1 MLLLLFAGIGCLAL
15 LGFEITRMRT
25 AVERDRQRALKS
37 VRTAA
42 GVISAPRA
50 PQARRSL
57 VVTRVAPHLAALH
70 RRLWR
75 KQTDDAIATE
85 LARAGASRRLT
96 AELFMALR
104 VALTVV
110 LFAFGLLIAHGAG
123 RVLLAL
129 VFGVAGIIIPGFLL
143 SKAATRRAE
152 KIDME
157 LPHFVDQLALIIEA
171 GMGFDAAVTY
181 LADVSEG
188 PLGEE
193 MRRVLTEL
201 RVGES
206 RRTAIRN
213 FAVRVGSEDTMAFA
227 NAVLASDQL
236 GSPLGGILRSQ
247 ASDLRHRR
255 QIHAEERAQ
264 KAPVKMLLPMA
275 IFILPVMFVI
285 ILAPAFLGS
294 HGLL

>member
-1 MLLLLFAGIGCLAL
+1 MLLLLIAGIGCLIVC
-15 LGFEITRMRT
+15 GFELTRSRT
-25 AVERDRQRALKS
+25 AAERQRAQALKS
-37 VRTAA
+37 VHTHAGAA
-42 GVISAPRA
+42 TMIAPTV
-50 PQARRSL
+50 RRSL
-57 VVTRVAPHLAALH
+57 VRERVAPFLASIH
-70 RRLWR
+70 RRVWP
-75 KQTDDAIATE
+75 KQTDHQIATE
-85 LARAGASRRLT
+85 LARAGASRRFT

-104 VALTVV
+104 VALATG
-110 LFAFGLLIAHGAG
+110 GLLLGFVIAHGAG
-123 RVLLAL
+123 RFLLGI
-129 VFGVAGIIIPGFLL
+129 VFAAAGILFPGFFL
-143 SKAATRRAE
+143 SKAAARRAE

-171 GMGFDAAVTY
+171 GMGFDAAVSY
-181 LADVSEG
+181 LAEVSDG

-206 RRTAIRN
+206 RKTAIRN
-213 FAVRVGSEDTMAFA
+213 FAVRVGSDDAMAFA

-236 GSPLGGILRSQ
+236 GSPLGGILKAQ

-275 IFILPVMFVI
+275 IFILPVMF
-285 ILAPAFLGS
+285 ILILGPAFLGS

>member
-1 MLLLLFAGIGCLAL
+1 MVLLLILGITCLAVSA
-15 LGFEITRMRT
+15 FQITRPR
-25 AVERDRQRALKS
+25 AVAERDRRLALERVRA
-37 VRTAA
+37 TADA
-42 GVISAPRA
+42 VAATPEG
-50 PQARRSL
+50 RRSL
-57 VVTRVAPHLAALH
+57 LGRAPALLAEVH
-70 RRLWR
+70 RRLWPR
-75 KQTDDAIATE
+75 GSDHDITTA
-85 LARAGASRRLT
+85 LLRAGASQRFTAEVFMAGRVVLT
-96 AELFMALR
+96 AFG
-104 VALTVV
+104 V
-110 LFAFGLLIAHGAG
+110 FAGFTMAHGVG

-129 VFGVAGIIIPGFLL
+129 VFGLAGILFPGFFL

-157 LPHFVDQLALIIEA
+157 LPHFVDQLALVIEA
-171 GMGFDAAVTY
+171 GMSFDAALTY
-181 LADVSEG
+181 LADVGEG
-188 PLGEE
+188 PLSQE

-206 RRTAIRN
+206 RKTAIRS
-213 FAVRVGSEDTMAFA
+213 FAVRVGSDEAMAFA

-236 GSPLGGILRSQ
+236 GSPLSGILRAQ

-255 QIHAEERAQ
+255 QMHAEERAQ

-275 IFILPVMFVI
+275 IFILPVMFVL

>member
-1 MLLLLFAGIGCLAL
+1 MLRTRLAPLLASI
-15 LGFEITRMRT
+15 
-25 AVERDRQRALKS
+25 
-37 VRTAA
+37 
-42 GVISAPRA
+42 
-50 PQARRSL
+50 
-57 VVTRVAPHLAALH
+57 H
-70 RRLWR
+70 RKAWP
-75 KQTDDAIATE
+75 KKTDDAIATE
-85 LARAGASRRLT
+85 LARAGASRRFT

-104 VALTVV
+104 VALTAGGFVIGFLV
-110 LFAFGLLIAHGAG
+110 AHGIG
-123 RVLLAL
+123 RFLLGL
-129 VFGVAGIIIPGFLL
+129 VFAAAGILLPGFLL
-143 SKAATRRAE
+143 SKAAARRAE
-152 KIDME
+152 RIDME

-171 GMGFDAAVTY
+171 GMGFDAAVSH

-206 RRTAIRN
+206 RRSAIRN

-236 GSPLGGILRSQ
+236 GSPLGGILRAQ

-264 KAPVKMLLPMA
+264 KAPVKMLIPMA
-275 IFILPVMFVI
+275 IFILPVMFI
-285 ILAPAFLGS
+285 LILAPAFLGS
-294 HGLL
+294 RGIL

>member
-1 MLLLLFAGIGCLAL
+1 MFFFLIAGIGCLAL
-15 LGFEITRMRT
+15 FAFELNRSKT
-25 AVERDRQRALKS
+25 ATERQRARALKS
-37 VRTAA
+37 VRAHTGAA
-42 GVISAPRA
+42 ALPA

-57 VVTRVAPHLAALH
+57 FRTRVAPFLASIH
-70 RRLWR
+70 RKVWP

-85 LARAGASRRLT
+85 LARAGVSRRLT

-104 VALTVV
+104 VGLATV
-110 LFAFGLLIAHGAG
+110 GLLLGFVVAHGAG
-123 RVLLAL
+123 RFLLGL
-129 VFGVAGIIIPGFLL
+129 VFAAAGILFPGFFL

-171 GMGFDAAVTY
+171 GMGFDAAVSY
-181 LADVSEG
+181 LADVSDG

-206 RRTAIRN
+206 RKTAIRN
-213 FAVRVGSEDTMAFA
+213 FAVRVGSDDAMAFA

-236 GSPLGGILRSQ
+236 GSPLGGILKAQ

-255 QIHAEERAQ
+255 QTHAEERAQ

-275 IFILPVMFVI
+275 IFILPVMF
-285 ILAPAFLGS
+285 ILILGPAFLGS
-294 HGLL
+294 QGLL

>member
-1 MLLLLFAGIGCLAL
+1 MFFLLVAGIGCLAL
-15 LGFEITRMRT
+15 CGFQVVRMRT
-25 AVERDRQRALKS
+25 VVERERYNALRTVRAMAAS
-37 VRTAA
+37 ATAT
-42 GVISAPRA
+42 PT
-50 PQARRSL
+50 QARRSVFVL
-57 VVTRVAPHLAALH
+57 HLAPRLAAIH

-75 KQTDDAIATE
+75 RQTEDQLAME
-85 LARAGASRRLT
+85 LARAGASRRFT

-104 VALTVV
+104 VGVTVGGF
-110 LFAFGLLIAHGAG
+110 LFGFVIAHGAG
-123 RVLLAL
+123 RFLLGL
-129 VFGVAGIIIPGFLL
+129 VFAAAGILFPGFFL
-143 SKAATRRAE
+143 SKAAARRAE
-152 KIDME
+152 KIDRE

-206 RRTAIRN
+206 RRSAIRN
-213 FAVRVGSEDTMAFA
+213 FAVRVGTEDTMAFA

-236 GSPLGGILRSQ
+236 GSPLGGILRAQ

-285 ILAPAFLGS
+285 ILGPAFLGS

>member
-1 MLLLLFAGIGCLAL
+1 MFLLLLTGIGCFAL
-15 LGFEITRMRT
+15 CGFHLVRMRT
-25 AVERDRQRALKS
+25 VVERERYNALKT
-37 VRTAA
+37 VRAMAASATAT
-42 GVISAPRA
+42 PDH
-50 PQARRSL
+50 ARRSVFAL
-57 VVTRVAPHLAALH
+57 HLAPRLASIH
-70 RRLWR
+70 RKLWR
-75 KQTDDAIATE
+75 RQTDDQLAME
-85 LARAGASRRLT
+85 LARAGASRRFT
-96 AELFMALR
+96 AELFMAVR
-104 VALTVV
+104 VGLTV
-110 LFAFGLLIAHGAG
+110 AGLLFGFVIAHGAG
-123 RVLLAL
+123 RILLGL
-129 VFGVAGIIIPGFLL
+129 VFAAAGILFPGFFL
-143 SKAATRRAE
+143 SKAAARRAE

-206 RRTAIRN
+206 RRSAIRN
-213 FAVRVGSEDTMAFA
+213 FAVRVGTEDTMAFA

-285 ILAPAFLGS
+285 ILGPAFLGS

>member
-1 MLLLLFAGIGCLAL
+1 MFLLLIVGVGCLAL
-15 LGFEITRMRT
+15 MGFELTRART
-25 AVERDRQRALKS
+25 AAERERAKALKS
-37 VRTAA
+37 VRTHTGAA
-42 GVISAPRA
+42 
-50 PQARRSL
+50 
-57 VVTRVAPHLAALH
+57 VVLGHGPSRPSFIRTKVAPFLASVH
-70 RRLWR
+70 RKVWP

-85 LARAGASRRLT
+85 LARAGASRRFT

-104 VALTVV
+104 VAAATL
-110 LFAFGLLIAHGAG
+110 GLLFGFFIAHGVG
-123 RVLLAL
+123 RLLL
-129 VFGVAGIIIPGFLL
+129 GIVFAAAGILFPGFFL
-143 SKAATRRAE
+143 SKAAARRAE
-152 KIDME
+152 RIDQE

-181 LADVSEG
+181 LAEVGEG

-206 RRTAIRN
+206 RKTAIRN
-213 FAVRVGSEDTMAFA
+213 FAVRVGSDDTMAFA

-236 GSPLGGILRSQ
+236 GSPLGGILKSQ

-275 IFILPVMFVI
+275 IFILPVMF
-285 ILAPAFLGS
+285 ILILGPAFLGS

>member
-1 MLLLLFAGIGCLAL
+1 MLLLLIAGIGCLAFF
-15 LGFEITRMRT
+15 GFELTRTRT
-25 AVERDRQRALKS
+25 VTVREREKALKS
-37 VRTAA
+37 VRAHFGAA
-42 GVISAPRA
+42 ALPA
-50 PQARRSL
+50 PQPRRSL
-57 VVTRVAPHLAALH
+57 IRTRVAPFLASIH
-70 RRLWR
+70 RRVWPR
-75 KQTDDAIATE
+75 QTDDAIATE
-85 LARAGASRRLT
+85 LARAGASRRFT

-104 VALTVV
+104 VALAT
-110 LFAFGLLIAHGAG
+110 FGLLFGFVVAHGAG
-123 RVLLAL
+123 RFFLGI
-129 VFGVAGIIIPGFLL
+129 VFAAAGILFPGFFL
-143 SKAATRRAE
+143 SKAAARRAE

-171 GMGFDAAVTY
+171 GMGFDAAVSY
-181 LADVSEG
+181 LADVSDG

-206 RRTAIRN
+206 RKTAIRN
-213 FAVRVGSEDTMAFA
+213 FAVRTGSDEAMAFA

-255 QIHAEERAQ
+255 QMHAEERAQ

-275 IFILPVMFVI
+275 IFILPVMF
-285 ILAPAFLGS
+285 ILILGPAFLGS